1 MKASLVDLSYQ
12 GLTVSFNED
21 GWFNATAAAAHYD
34 KRPVL
39 YCLIFAHGLMKI
51 GATTNMSK
59 RLEALSAHGLLK
71 PLFSEI
77 LIESCE
83 GHDLFEAERAALI
96 EVSKISENF
105 GKEVFRV
112 IPIQTVK
119 DIFVAAIHRSSTP
132 LVREYGPEDFD
143 EIAEKSG
150 MYGAFY
156 RIAKDKRT
164 ESSEKEAIDFVLSN
178 IPETGLIDGHQWEV
192 AVGNLHPFSLALI
205 GPLGVKNATLIG
217 RNVSYPDRKKI
228 LESTALETRVIPF
241 PAPAPTDEAA

>member
-1 MKASLVDLSYQ
+1 MSVNLVRLQYQ
-12 GLTVSFNED
+12 GVAVTFNED
-21 GWFNATAAAAHYD
+21 GWFNATAVAD
-34 KRPVL
+34 RFGKRPVL
-39 YCLIFAHGLMKI
+39 YCVIFAHGLMKV
-51 GATTNMSK
+51 GATTNMPK

-83 GHDLFEAERAALI
+83 GHELFEAERAALI
-96 EVSKISENF
+96 EVSKISEKF
-105 GKEVFRV
+105 GKEVFRA

-143 EIAEKSG
+143 GIAEKSG

-192 AVGNLHPFSLALI
+192 AVGNLHSFSLALI
-205 GPLGVKNATLIG
+205 VPLGVKNATLIG
-217 RNVSYPDRKKI
+217 RGVGYADRKKI
-228 LESTALETRVIPF
+228 LESTALESRLIHL
-241 PAPAPTDEAA
+241 PATGQEATA